1 MKWTSYVNGTEM
13 WGSLGLM
20 GEENMMCAVVVNASD
35 ESEAASEL
43 VKDSPW
49 LETSLPITGGLSV
62 GSEKSMARR

>member
-1 MKWTSYVNGTEM
+1 
-13 WGSLGLM
+13 M
-20 GEENMMCAVVVNASD
+20 GEEKVMCAVVVNASD

-62 GSEKSMARR
+62 GSEKSPARR